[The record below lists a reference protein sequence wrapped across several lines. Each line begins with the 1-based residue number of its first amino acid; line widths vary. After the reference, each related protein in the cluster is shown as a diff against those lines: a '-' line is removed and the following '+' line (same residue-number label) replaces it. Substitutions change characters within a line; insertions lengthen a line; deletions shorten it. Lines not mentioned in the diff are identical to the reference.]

1 MRMIYGFLNTLRYNP
16 RTKLKSWTTLSNPN
30 RSMKSHFVKKKKK
43 EKNRSLQVTK
53 NPIQTKWQIKKYCS
67 EFEQRVDRIQ
77 ERIKG
82 SLWCR
87 PDWAYFG
94 GIVSGLLD
102 QSQTQSVSPLLSSS
116 SCRTQVNI
124 TCWAAVDKHTE
135 SVQSWYQHLDDLRT
149 SVNQFTQINT
159 CLCLCIIFQ
168 LLKYTEFTE
177 KKKINML
184 IYIILLQPRIAFK
197 KNTVQGSVLMYTQR
211 PNTWNYSN
219 KKEKRRCELVTWV
232 FLFYDCISFRKKRQ
246 QNIIFFGVQIIL
258 TWLQNLIQMVWFWM

>member
-1 MRMIYGFLNTLRYNP
+1 M
-16 RTKLKSWTTLSNPN
+16 
-30 RSMKSHFVKKKKK
+30 
-43 EKNRSLQVTK
+43 QVTK

-82 SLWCR
+82 SLWCG

-159 CLCLCIIFQ
+159 CLCIIFQ
-168 LLKYTEFTE
+168 ILKYTEFTE
-177 KKKINML
+177 KKNQYVNLYYPFTTKNCI
-184 IYIILLQPRIAFK
+184 K
-197 KNTVQGSVLMYTQR
+197 KNTVQGQFWCTHRVQTHGI
-211 PNTWNYSN
+211 TVI
-219 KKEKRRCELVTWV
+219 KKRKENPCELVTWV
-232 FLFYDCISFRKKRQ
+232 FLFYDCISFRK
-246 QNIIFFGVQIIL
+246 NL
-258 TWLQNLIQMVWFWM
+258 TPKKISYSLGSK

>member
-159 CLCLCIIFQ
+159 CVCLCIIFQ
-168 LLKYTEFTE
+168 ILKYTEFTE

-197 KNTVQGSVLMYTQR
+197 KNTVQGSVLMYTQH

-232 FLFYDCISFRKKRQ
+232 SCFMTVFHSGKTVNKISYSLGSK
-246 QNIIFFGVQIIL
+246 
-258 TWLQNLIQMVWFWM
+258 